1 MYNMLKGLISYTYY
15 SILSLRFSLALTHT
29 AYDPPPDLHFIPPL
43 ESDTLTKE
51 NNQLF
56 SDFHYIF
63 LRIPG
68 EHWETAKDQKIEVR
82 ACATMGLNQY
92 PDNYVIVSPICFISC
107 KSEDR
112 EVTIRLKL
120 PHAAS
125 VQAPEYRSKV
135 CILST
140 MSTSSSR
147 KNPNTP
153 LFTPT
158 DRKLM
163 PLNTTSLDLEF
174 DVGAVNFKL
183 KLLHPAL
190 FAVAIIR
197 GPIGVPRSIPIPLR
211 CKLYVLYKVHDGTGS
226 LGRIMVY
233 AYVALRLQ
241 TVDTVSLI
249 YTYICIHNNGI
260 HFYYTCTFLPI

>member
-1 MYNMLKGLISYTYY
+1 MYGSSIVSCSLYMFILSPPFVLLTLSHMYNV
-15 SILSLRFSLALTHT
+15 
-29 AYDPPPDLHFIPPL
+29 AYEPPPDLHFIPPL
-43 ESDTLTKE
+43 ESDILTQDKNE
-51 NNQLF
+51 LF
-56 SDFHYIF
+56 SEHHRIY
-63 LRIPG
+63 LRVPG
-68 EHWETAKDQKIEVR
+68 EHWEAAKDKKVEVR

-107 KSEDR
+107 KSQDR
-112 EVTIRLKL
+112 EVVIRFKL

-125 VQAPEYRSKV
+125 VQAPEYRNKV

-158 DRKLM
+158 DRKLT
-163 PLNTTSLDLEF
+163 PLDISKLELEF

-197 GPIGVPRSIPIPLR
+197 GPIGVPWSIPIPLR
-211 CKLYVLYKVHDGTGS
+211 CSLYVLYKVHDGTGS

-233 AYVALRLQ
+233 AYVALRLK
-241 TVDTVSLI
+241 TVDTVS
-249 YTYICIHNNGI
+249 
-260 HFYYTCTFLPI
+260 

>member
-1 MYNMLKGLISYTYY
+1 MAIWLECRKPLYILTFFYSLSLSFSLSYT
-15 SILSLRFSLALTHT
+15 HV

-51 NNQLF
+51 SSQLF
-56 SDFHYIF
+56 SEYHHIY
-63 LRIPG
+63 LRIPA
-68 EHWETAKDQKIEVR
+68 EHWETAKDQKVEVQ

-107 KSEDR
+107 KSKDR

-125 VQAPEYRSKV
+125 VQALEYKSKV
-135 CILST
+135 CIVST

-158 DRKLM
+158 DRKLT
-163 PLNTTSLDLEF
+163 PLDVSSLDLEF

-190 FAVAIIR
+190 FAVAVIR
-197 GPIGVPRSIPIPLR
+197 GPIGVPRSIPILLR
-211 CKLYVLYKVHDGTGS
+211 CKLYVLYKNHDGTGS

-233 AYVALRLQ
+233 TYVALRLQ

-249 YTYICIHNNGI
+249 FIIIMCNAEYCIRI
-260 HFYYTCTFLPI
+260 